1 MFSVGRIFRGFLA
14 LKAAV
19 FGVVVLILWLRS
31 YAVADSFR
39 KGVEPQYIELGS
51 ARGAVIVRFGHDG
64 NDTHLVGSWR
74 HVRAAEPADLLAEA
88 GMYDSAWNRI
98 GFGYTRQ
105 IVGSPPHGV
114 IVNLMLPHW
123 LVFLLAIPS
132 AVRWVWRWSQKAA
145 GSATGATISWCPTCW
160 REHRGAL
167 THCPSCG
174 GPVAVGHQPGA
185 PLVSRT

>member
-1 MFSVGRIFRGFLA
+1 MDPPPKHKPQFARAAPWRPPCYNMLLLRPSTHSRAIVEAELYSVGQIFRGFLA

-19 FGVVVLILWLRS
+19 FGVIILVLWLRS

-51 ARGAVIVRFGHDG
+51 ARGSVIVRFGHDG
-64 NDTHLVGSWR
+64 NQTQLVGSWR
-74 HVRAAEPADLLAEA
+74 RVRAAEPADLLAQA

-105 IVGSPPHGV
+105 LVGSPPRGV

-123 LVFLLAIPS
+123 LV
-132 AVRWVWRWSQKAA
+132 
-145 GSATGATISWCPTCW
+145 
-160 REHRGAL
+160 
-167 THCPSCG
+167 
-174 GPVAVGHQPGA
+174 
-185 PLVSRT
+185 